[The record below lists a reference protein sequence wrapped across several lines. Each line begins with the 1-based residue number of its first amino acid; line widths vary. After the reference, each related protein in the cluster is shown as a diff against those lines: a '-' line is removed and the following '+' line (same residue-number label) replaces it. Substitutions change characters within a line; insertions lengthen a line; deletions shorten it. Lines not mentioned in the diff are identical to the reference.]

1 MTFIRFSDMLSELRT
16 RFFREIESRPEDGWS
31 SSGIKEGIE
40 VFQKKVEGAALN
52 MVLGRGIAN
61 VPVRAVWD
69 IISQVQRKAEWDKLF
84 KSGNLLESLDADTG
98 MMMEHATI
106 ASRRNHLCRD
116 PLQRIQR
123 RVADRPA
130 RLCAY
135 TGAALSV

>member
-1 MTFIRFSDMLSELRT
+1 MLSELRV
-16 RFFREIESRPEDGWS
+16 RFFREIESRTEDGWV
-31 SSGIKEGIE
+31 SSGMKEGIE

-98 MMMEHATI
+98 MIDVFLHDGTNNWLTLQKFTTT
-106 ASRRNHLCRD
+106 STTVCGRQHRGTLC
-116 PLQRIQR
+116 
-123 RVADRPA
+123 
-130 RLCAY
+130 
-135 TGAALSV
+135 